1 MIMIMIMI
9 IIIIIIIIRKG
20 ANRLC
25 DCCSVF
31 TIPREVMVMMVNLA
45 TLEPTETR

>member
-1 MIMIMIMI
+1 MIMIMIM